1 MEQLKGLDSLFIHH
15 ETPNAPLH
23 VLAVMDV
30 DRTKSKH
37 EISAETFQ
45 HLFSSRIEKFDALCK
60 RIVQPPIPLAPP
72 LWLRT
77 KPDLRIHIREITLG
91 VDSSFD
97 NFSEFISEYMSI
109 SLDRNRP
116 LWEFLIVHEKHNNIS
131 HLIAKGHHA
140 LLDGIAGFELMANIF
155 DLNADGAD
163 NDLGEIKMINVVD
176 EEPDWTTHI
185 GASMISQP
193 IQWATSSL
201 NIARKVLNMA
211 KIAIDTDQRKALT
224 FPWKAPMWPKSRKLT
239 AERTLSSA
247 VVSRDDIKMIRQ
259 YYKVSFHDVLGT
271 IISRSLKNIMLNL
284 SWI

>member
-45 HLFSSRIEKFDALCK
+45 HLVSSRIEKFDALCK

-140 LLDGIAGFELMANIF
+140 LLDGIAGFELMANITQGDYTFVVSDAIQSQYPELVKLVLGSQSLDNTQKQYWF
-155 DLNADGAD
+155 DIL
-163 NDLGEIKMINVVD
+163 
-176 EEPDWTTHI
+176 P
-185 GASMISQP
+185 SMSDDQ
-193 IQWATSSL
+193 
-201 NIARKVLNMA
+201 
-211 KIAIDTDQRKALT
+211 IDRLFDILDTEK
-224 FPWKAPMWPKSRKLT
+224 RKLEELDAKYEEEVREINEKHFIEWQT
-239 AERTLSSA
+239 LKAKEQKETIQNQEKNDKQASGDAAEDAINL
-247 VVSRDDIKMIRQ
+247 
-259 YYKVSFHDVLGT
+259 
-271 IISRSLKNIMLNL
+271 LNNL
-284 SWI
+284 